1 MTATLRNGDTAPSF
15 RPATW
20 PGPPRGASVQSR
32 RAPAHGAPSVV
43 RAHSIQYNTRP
54 AISNRQVNR
63 YPETQR
69 GQQTMITFT

>member
-1 MTATLRNGDTAPSF
+1 M
-15 RPATW
+15 
-20 PGPPRGASVQSR
+20 
-32 RAPAHGAPSVV
+32 HGAPPVV